1 MAGDLGG
8 TLELDVAEEDRAFF
22 AAARRRQ
29 P

>member
-8 TLELDVAEEDRAFF
+8 SMELDVAEEDRAFF